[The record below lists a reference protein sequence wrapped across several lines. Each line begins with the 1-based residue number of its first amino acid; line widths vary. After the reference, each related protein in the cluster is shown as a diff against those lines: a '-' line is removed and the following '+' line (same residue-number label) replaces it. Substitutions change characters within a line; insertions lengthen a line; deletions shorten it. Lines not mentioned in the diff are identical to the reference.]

1 MSWRVSL
8 EMLRRILIISLQT
21 DIYDAMKRASTE
33 LTFHHPYTK
42 FE

>member
-1 MSWRVSL
+1 VSL
-8 EMLRRILIISLQT
+8 EMLRRVLIISLQT

-33 LTFHHPYTK
+33 FTFHHSCTK